1 MKCTNILRFKII
13 KNYNVAIRGF
23 KLVKIIIK
31 IIHNVLNYY
40 KLWEKRIPNFGKF
53 SITFLKN

>member
-1 MKCTNILRFKII
+1 MKCTNIIRFKIR
-13 KNYNVAIRGF
+13 KNYNGAICGL
-23 KLVKIIIK
+23 KLVKI

-40 KLWEKRIPNFGKF
+40 KLWEKRIPNFGKL